1 MIGWLGENCSQMSPF
16 TDTAWLYIGFAK
28 SDIELNTRVP
38 RIDFNM
44 FVNAIGGGLGLFMG
58 FSIINLFFM
67 AYEGVLEMSNY
78 FKTRKSHQDTLGV
91 SCK

>member
-1 MIGWLGENCSQMSPF
+1 MIGWLGENCSQMSSF
-16 TDTAWLYIGFAK
+16 TDTALLYIGFA
-28 SDIELNTRVP
+28 SADIELITKVP

-67 AYEGVLEMSNY
+67 AYEGVLEMGNY
-78 FKTRKSHQDTLGV
+78 FLRQGNHIKIP
-91 SCK
+91 